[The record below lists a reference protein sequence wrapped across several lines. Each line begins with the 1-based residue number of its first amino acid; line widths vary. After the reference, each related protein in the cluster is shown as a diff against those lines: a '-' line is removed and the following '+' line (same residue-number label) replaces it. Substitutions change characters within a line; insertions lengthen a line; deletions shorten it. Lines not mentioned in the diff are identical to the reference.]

1 MKKGKILLKFMRNG
15 KFDSD
20 KNCATEFWKNFWV
33 LSEKLAKY
41 RWRLENIYK
50 FIETNHGTGA
60 SANKGLAIAGGKSPV
75 HVLCF
80 D

>member
-1 MKKGKILLKFMRNG
+1 MRNG

-20 KNCATEFWKNFWV
+20 KNYATEFWKKFWV
-33 LSEKLAKY
+33 LSWKLTKICSKI
-41 RWRLENIYK
+41 ENIYK
-50 FIETNHGTGA
+50 FNETKAGTGA
-60 SANKGLAIAGGKSPV
+60 SGNKGLAIAGGTSKV